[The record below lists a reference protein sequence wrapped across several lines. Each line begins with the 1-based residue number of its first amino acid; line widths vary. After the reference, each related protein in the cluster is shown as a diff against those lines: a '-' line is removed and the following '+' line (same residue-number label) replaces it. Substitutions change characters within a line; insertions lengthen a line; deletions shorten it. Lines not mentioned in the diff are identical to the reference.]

1 MLSVRHHDDRF
12 HTFSLSCKSI
22 KQAVVYSHRTSSCH
36 YPSTFTHYSHQDDT
50 KVNHRPTDIL
60 WSDLI
65 IESSNPSITTM
76 RIMRNPKFTILQ
88 SLLLIVFSC
97 TAQSLEVRRPL
108 FQPPSPIL
116 STSSQYVA
124 TTIQTTQQ
132 EVWQHPQTQNVIDV
146 IRGGH
151 TKAQSFLKN
160 HPFAAAVTI
169 TTCNAVVADLMTQLV
184 LESSSAPYKLSRT
197 LLFAAF
203 GFLYQG
209 VVQYTLVNNVWE
221 KLFPGT
227 STQNVIKK
235 ICAMNLIS
243 DPFLFLPVFY
253 VFKQF
258 LADGGNLS
266 WSVVKTAIATYKA
279 NALVDLRNSWMV
291 WFPGHAV
298 TYGVMPSH
306 KRIPWMAFLSLFYM
320 MVLSLTR
327 GG

>member
-1 MLSVRHHDDRF
+1 M
-12 HTFSLSCKSI
+12 
-22 KQAVVYSHRTSSCH
+22 RT
-36 YPSTFTHYSHQDDT
+36 
-50 KVNHRPTDIL
+50 R
-60 WSDLI
+60 
-65 IESSNPSITTM
+65 
-76 RIMRNPKFTILQ
+76 RNPKFTVLQ
-88 SLLLIVFSC
+88 SLLLLFFSC
-97 TAQSLEVRRPL
+97 TAQSLEVRRSI
-108 FQPPSPIL
+108 FTTQAPPVRIL
-116 STSSQYVA
+116 SSSSHYVA
-124 TTIQTTQQ
+124 TTIQTTHQ
-132 EVWQHPQTQNVIDV
+132 EVWKHSTTQRVIEAL
-146 IRGGH
+146 RGGNA
-151 TKAQSFLKN
+151 KAQSFLQN
-160 HPFAAAVTI
+160 HPFAAAISI

-184 LESSSAPYKLSRT
+184 LNSSKAPYQLSRT

-227 STQNVIKK
+227 STNNVVKK

-258 LADGGNLS
+258 LADGGNMSLGII
-266 WSVVKTAIATYKA
+266 KAAISTYKA

-298 TYGVMPSH
+298 TYGVMPQH

-320 MVLSLTR
+320 IVLSLTR